1 MKCLSIVLVV
11 LTETSGFSKQGVL
24 VTVAREG
31 WRAAYKLLVS
41 QLAPQSKNGVY
52 LRPISQ
58 FQTSKDFQLLTDD
71 DDRYHVYLGNPCP
84 WCHRISL
91 SLQIRSQSSPKIH
104 VVKLDDNPLKA
115 SRGGWAFQDQDPVFG
130 MSEDLVSVYKLLE
143 PTYEGKVT
151 APLLVDKKQRRIIS
165 NESKDI
171 VRLLLG
177 QPTDTVESFSEW
189 LQQNVNNGVYKAG
202 FATEQGRLLPPPHS
216 FLCLI

>member
-1 MKCLSIVLVV
+1 MVV
-11 LTETSGFSKQGVL
+11 LAQTSALSKQGVL

-31 WRAAYKLLVS
+31 WRTAYKLLVS
-41 QLAPQSKNGVY
+41 QLAPQSKKGDYV
-52 LRPISQ
+52 RPASQ
-58 FQTSKDFQLLTDD
+58 FQTSRDFQLLNDD

-91 SLQIRSQSSPKIH
+91 SLQLRSQSSSPKIN
-104 VVKLDDNPLKA
+104 VVKLDDNPMKA
-115 SRGGWAFQDQDPVFG
+115 ARGGWAFKDQDPVFG
-130 MSEDLVSVYKLLE
+130 VSEDLVSVYKLLE

-151 APLLVDKKQRRIIS
+151 APMLVDKKQRRIIS

-177 QPTDTVESFSEW
+177 QPTDTIESFSEW

-202 FATEQGRLLPPPHS
+202 FATEQGS
-216 FLCLI
+216 

>member
-1 MKCLSIVLVV
+1 MKCLSLLIMVV
-11 LTETSGFSKQGVL
+11 FTQTGALSNQGIL

-31 WRAAYKLLVS
+31 WRTAYNLLLS
-41 QLAPQSKNGVY
+41 QLAPQSKNGMY

-58 FQTSKDFQLLTDD
+58 FQTSKDFQLLSDD

-91 SLQIRSQSSPKIH
+91 SLQLRPQQSSSPKIH

-115 SRGGWAFQDQDPVFG
+115 KRGGWAFQHQDPVFG
-130 MSEDLVSVYKLLE
+130 VSEDLVSVYQLLE
-143 PTYEGKVT
+143 PTYKGKVT
-151 APLLVDKKQRRIIS
+151 APLLVDKKERKIVS

-202 FATEQGRLLPPPHS
+202 FATEQGK
-216 FLCLI
+216 